1 MKHMEEMKIAG
12 LAMALCIVMLGIYI
26 VVPKDGT
33 VSHLTAIP
41 DNNAAEPVTDSTS
54 EGTADADFP
63 IYTEDSYSSEP
74 ESSDDTGDGD
84 SYTEEPTYDPGDN
97 SYDGN
102 TDSEANGV
110 DTSDTSGGT
119 GEDAGNYEDPDS
131 GSGEVVDDN
140 DYSGTSDT
148 DLDSSEPEDTGS
160 DGTSKKLTRIVKKE
174 IKKTNLTKL
183 KFTNRFAFFIFWFV
197 ILSVDVLEQGCH
209 FLIKNIL

>member
-74 ESSDDTGDGD
+74 ESSYSYDDTGDVD

-102 TDSEANGV
+102 TDSEANGA
-110 DTSDTSGGT
+110 DTSSDGT
-119 GEDAGNYEDPDS
+119 GEDAGNSEDPDS

-140 DYSGTSDT
+140 DSSGTSDT
-148 DLDSSEPEDTGS
+148 DLDSSETEDTGS
-160 DGTSKKLTRIVKKE
+160 DGTNDTVE
-174 IKKTNLTKL
+174 IN
-183 KFTNRFAFFIFWFV
+183 
-197 ILSVDVLEQGCH
+197 
-209 FLIKNIL
+209 

>member
-74 ESSDDTGDGD
+74 ESSYSYDDTGDGD

-102 TDSEANGV
+102 TDSEANGA
-110 DTSDTSGGT
+110 DTVKTQAIMKIRTVAQVKWSMTMIT
-119 GEDAGNYEDPDS
+119 
-131 GSGEVVDDN
+131 VV
-140 DYSGTSDT
+140 
-148 DLDSSEPEDTGS
+148 L
-160 DGTSKKLTRIVKKE
+160 RI
-174 IKKTNLTKL
+174 
-183 KFTNRFAFFIFWFV
+183 R
-197 ILSVDVLEQGCH
+197 ILIAVRPKIPAVMAPMIQ
-209 FLIKNIL
+209 

>member
-97 SYDGN
+97 SYDVN
-102 TDSEANGV
+102 TDSEANGA
-110 DTSDTSGGT
+110 DTSDTSSDGT
-119 GEDAGNYEDPDS
+119 DEDAGNYENPDS

-148 DLDSSEPEDTGS
+148 DLDSSETEDTGS
-160 DGTSKKLTRIVKKE
+160 DGTDDIVE
-174 IKKTNLTKL
+174 IN
-183 KFTNRFAFFIFWFV
+183 
-197 ILSVDVLEQGCH
+197 
-209 FLIKNIL
+209 

>member
-33 VSHLTAIP
+33 VSRLTAIP

-54 EGTADADFP
+54 EGTSDADFP
-63 IYTEDSYSSEP
+63 IYTEDSYSSGS
-74 ESSDDTGDGD
+74 ESSYSYDDTGDGD

-102 TDSEANGV
+102 TDSEANGA
-110 DTSDTSGGT
+110 DTSDTSSDGT
-119 GEDAGNYEDPDS
+119 GKGAGNYEDPDS
-131 GSGEVVDDN
+131 GSGEVVNDN

-148 DLDSSEPEDTGS
+148 DLDSSETEDTGS
-160 DGTSKKLTRIVKKE
+160 DGTNDTVE
-174 IKKTNLTKL
+174 IN
-183 KFTNRFAFFIFWFV
+183 
-197 ILSVDVLEQGCH
+197 
-209 FLIKNIL
+209 

>member
-33 VSHLTAIP
+33 VSRLTAIP

-54 EGTADADFP
+54 EGTSDADFP
-63 IYTEDSYSSEP
+63 IYTEDSYRSGS
-74 ESSDDTGDGD
+74 ESSYSYDDTGDGD

-102 TDSEANGV
+102 TDSEANGA
-110 DTSDTSGGT
+110 DTSDTSSDGT
-119 GEDAGNYEDPDS
+119 GKGAGNYEDPDS

-148 DLDSSEPEDTGS
+148 DLDSSETEDTGS
-160 DGTSKKLTRIVKKE
+160 DGTVE
-174 IKKTNLTKL
+174 IN
-183 KFTNRFAFFIFWFV
+183 
-197 ILSVDVLEQGCH
+197 
-209 FLIKNIL
+209 

>member
-74 ESSDDTGDGD
+74 E
-84 SYTEEPTYDPGDN
+84 
-97 SYDGN
+97 
-102 TDSEANGV
+102 
-110 DTSDTSGGT
+110 
-119 GEDAGNYEDPDS
+119 
-131 GSGEVVDDN
+131 
-140 DYSGTSDT
+140 
-148 DLDSSEPEDTGS
+148 
-160 DGTSKKLTRIVKKE
+160 
-174 IKKTNLTKL
+174 
-183 KFTNRFAFFIFWFV
+183 FV
-197 ILSVDVLEQGCH
+197 
-209 FLIKNIL
+209 FL

>member
-74 ESSDDTGDGD
+74 ESSYSYDDTGRRFLYGR
-84 SYTEEPTYDPGDN
+84 
-97 SYDGN
+97 
-102 TDSEANGV
+102 A
-110 DTSDTSGGT
+110 
-119 GEDAGNYEDPDS
+119 
-131 GSGEVVDDN
+131 
-140 DYSGTSDT
+140 
-148 DLDSSEPEDTGS
+148 DL
-160 DGTSKKLTRIVKKE
+160 
-174 IKKTNLTKL
+174 
-183 KFTNRFAFFIFWFV
+183 
-197 ILSVDVLEQGCH
+197 
-209 FLIKNIL
+209 

>member
-1 MKHMEEMKIAG
+1 MKIAG

-84 SYTEEPTYDPGDN
+84 SYT
-97 SYDGN
+97 
-102 TDSEANGV
+102 DSEANGA
-110 DTSDTSGGT
+110 DTSDTSDGT

-148 DLDSSEPEDTGS
+148 DLDSSETEDTGS
-160 DGTSKKLTRIVKKE
+160 DGTDDIVE
-174 IKKTNLTKL
+174 IN
-183 KFTNRFAFFIFWFV
+183 
-197 ILSVDVLEQGCH
+197 
-209 FLIKNIL
+209 